1 MMLLIREFFTAAIW
15 GGLQRFLRE
24 RGIEAVNR
32 RGSLVLRDRPGG
44 KGMRSERLGLAY
56 SQAALMSRLG
66 RAERQEFVVR
76 RSQVENLMVKGFWFV
91 CPAWVMGRTGC

>member
-1 MMLLIREFFTAAIW
+1 M
-15 GGLQRFLRE
+15 RE

-32 RGSLVLRDRPGG
+32 RGSLVLRDRPDG

-76 RSQVENLMVKGFWFV
+76 RGQVENLNGERLLVRVPGLGDGGS
-91 CPAWVMGRTGC
+91 PGCEPH